1 MKAVVA
7 YLFLF
12 LSVISFGQV
21 PKEFDVVVYGAT
33 PAGIAASLNAAQ
45 LGAKVALIEESNH
58 IGGLT
63 SGGLSFTDFR
73 TFEAVQGTFR
83 EFMNRVVAYYTSI
96 YGPES
101 QQVKDCY
108 RGAYYEPKVAKLIFE
123 QMLLEQPNI
132 QVFTNYRLK
141 NTKKKGNRLAEA
153 NFVSTNEQKQLMT
166 KATVFIDATY
176 EGDLIAEAGCA
187 YRLGR
192 ESKEEFGERYAG
204 KVFMEDGKFLA
215 GSTGVGDNEIQ
226 NYNFRIC
233 MTKDPANTIPVPKP
247 TNYVRDAYLPVLE
260 EIKSGKIR
268 QFNLNLVTIRSIPN
282 NKADVNDR
290 HFASLSLALWGE
302 SHTWPEGSPEHRKIL
317 YDKHKN
323 HSLGLIYF
331 VQNDREIP
339 AAIQNE
345 AKVWGLPK
353 DEYTY
358 NENFTPALYVREGR
372 RLVGNYIFKEQDTQ
386 QAPNSLRAPLQA
398 NSIAVGDY
406 GLNSHGTG
414 KRTAFHP
421 TIRDGQFSAAFSN
434 VPHQIPYGVI
444 VPKMIDG
451 LLAPVP
457 ISATHVGYS
466 ALRMEPIWTALGQ
479 AAGVAAALAIKQ
491 KVQLRNVKV
500 HQIQEILH
508 EKGAI
513 TIYFSDV
520 LPGSAFFKAAQ
531 YFGQK
536 GFFVKV
542 PTIDTV
548 HFEDHLKFIQGQ
560 FTAAFPHH
568 YVYPNQKMSEG
579 LTNHWLKIIGMEANK
594 NEKVRFSN
602 MTRGEF
608 LNELYQ
614 KIKDT
619 KKN

>member
-1 MKAVVA
+1 MMKAVLA
-7 YLFLF
+7 CLILF
-12 LSVISFGQV
+12 LSVISFGQT
-21 PKEFDVVVYGAT
+21 PKQFDVVVYGAT
-33 PAGIAASLNAAQ
+33 PAGIAASVNAAQ
-45 LGAKVALIEESNH
+45 LGVKVALIEESNH

-83 EFMNRVVAYYTSI
+83 EFMNRVLAYYTST

-123 QMLLEQPNI
+123 QMLSEQPNI
-132 QVFTNYRLK
+132 EVFTNYRLER
-141 NTKKKGNRLAEA
+141 TEKKGNRLTG
-153 NFVSTNEQKQLMT
+153 VSFASTAGKAPIMT

-176 EGDLIAEAGCA
+176 EGDLIAKAGCA

-215 GSTGVGDNEIQ
+215 GSTGGGDKEIQ

-233 MTKDPANTIPVPKP
+233 MTKDLANAIPVPKP
-247 TNYVRDAYLPVLE
+247 TNYVRDSYLPLLE

-302 SHTWPEGSPEHRKIL
+302 SHTWPEGSPEHRKML
-317 YDKHKN
+317 YERHKD
-323 HSLGLIYF
+323 HALGLIYF

-339 AAIQNE
+339 ASIQAE
-345 AKVWGLPK
+345 ARNWGLPK

-372 RLVGNYIFKEQDTQ
+372 RLVGSYIFKEQDTQ
-386 QAPNSLRAPLQA
+386 QASNSLRAPLQA

-500 HQIQEILH
+500 HEIQEILH

-520 LPGSAFFKAAQ
+520 LPGSPFFKAAQ

-536 GFFVKV
+536 GFLVKV
-542 PTIDTV
+542 PAIDTV

-568 YVYPNQKMSEG
+568 YVYPHQKMNQKLM
-579 LTNHWLKIIGMEANK
+579 NHWLEIISYKATDS
-594 NEKVRFSN
+594 EKEIFLT
-602 MTRGEF
+602 MTRGDF
-608 LNELYQ
+608 LNELYR
-614 KIKDT
+614 KFKT
-619 KKN
+619 HK

>member
-1 MKAVVA
+1 M
-7 YLFLF
+7 
-12 LSVISFGQV
+12 SFGQT
-21 PKEFDVVVYGAT
+21 PKQFDVVVYGAT
-33 PAGIAASLNAAQ
+33 PAGIAASVNAAQ
-45 LGAKVALIEESNH
+45 LGVKVALIEETNH
-58 IGGLT
+58 IGGLA

-83 EFMNRVVAYYTSI
+83 EFMNRVVAYYTNT

-101 QQVKDCY
+101 PQVKDCY

-123 QMLLEQPNI
+123 QMLSEQPNI

-141 NTKKKGNRLAEA
+141 STEKKGNRLTGTSFA
-153 NFVSTNEQKQLMT
+153 STAGQASIMT
-166 KATVFIDATY
+166 KAMVFIDATY
-176 EGDLIAEAGCA
+176 EGDLIAKAGCA

-215 GSTGVGDNEIQ
+215 GSTGVGDKEIQ

-233 MTKDPANTIPVPKP
+233 MTKDPANAVPVPKP
-247 TNYVRDAYLPVLE
+247 ANYVREAYLQLLE

-302 SHTWPEGSPEHRKIL
+302 SHTWPEGSPEHRKML
-317 YDKHKN
+317 YEKHKD
-323 HSLGLIYF
+323 HALGLIYF
-331 VQNDREIP
+331 VQNDTEIP
-339 AAIQNE
+339 ASIQAE
-345 AKVWGLPK
+345 ARSWGLPK

-386 QAPNSLRAPLQA
+386 QAPNSLRAPLQT

-479 AAGVAAALAIKQ
+479 ASGVAAALAIKQ
-491 KVQLRNVKV
+491 KVQLRSVKV
-500 HQIQEILH
+500 HEIQKILH

-520 LPGSAFFKAAQ
+520 LPSSPYFKAAQ

-542 PTIDTV
+542 PALDTV

-568 YVYPNQKMSEG
+568 YVHPHQKMSQE
-579 LTNHWLKIIGMEANK
+579 LMNHWLEIISYNATDS
-594 NEKVRFSN
+594 EKEIFLT
-602 MTRGEF
+602 MTRGDF
-608 LNELYQ
+608 LNELYR
-614 KIKDT
+614 KFNTLK
-619 KKN
+619 